1 MNTSKTLYQTI
12 MRLVMNK
19 IIEQGEYYDED
30 DNGPCFEL
38 SADAK
43 NYTRLVAESP
53 DKLCKLVDD
62 DYKIYNVS
70 DDAKT

>member
-1 MNTSKTLYQTI
+1 MNTSKTLYRTV
-12 MRLVMNK
+12 MRLAMNK

-43 NYTRLVAESP
+43 NYTRLVAENL
-53 DKLCKLVDD
+53 DKLCKLLDD
-62 DYKIYNVS
+62 GFVIDTGS
-70 DDAKT
+70 DIL

>member
-1 MNTSKTLYQTI
+1 MNASKTLYQTV
-12 MRLVMNK
+12 MRLAMNK

-38 SADAK
+38 STEAK
-43 NYTRLVAESP
+43 EYTRLVAESL

-62 DYKIYNVS
+62 GFDIGYGVNRK
-70 DDAKT
+70 D